1 MSERRAQIHVDHALS
16 RTRRCELLGVARST
30 AYYQPQAISD
40 EELAL
45 MRQIDEMH
53 LARPFYGSRRIAE
66 ELTERGQSVNR
77 KRVQRLMRQMG
88 IRALY
93 PRQRTSQPGKGH
105 TIHPYLLRNLVI
117 ECPNQVWASDITYIP
132 MAKGFMY
139 LVVILDW
146 HSRRVLA
153 WRLSN
158 TLETDFCLEAL
169 DEALRRFGKPEIFN
183 TDQGV
188 QFTCDAFTR
197 VLKDHDIDI
206 SMDGKGRWVDNVFVE
221 RLWRSVKHEDVYLR
235 AYETP
240 RQLREGLIRYFNFY
254 NTERRHSALDGRTP
268 DAVYFEQATL
278 DRAA

>member
-45 MRQIDEMH
+45 MRQIDKIH
-53 LARPFYGSRRIAE
+53 LAWPFYGSRRIAE
-66 ELTERGQSVNR
+66 DLTERGQSVNR

-105 TIHPYLLRNLVI
+105 TIYPYLLRNLVI

-254 NTERRHSALDGRTP
+254 NTERRHSALDGQTP
-268 DAVYFEQATL
+268 DAVYFEL
-278 DRAA
+278 